1 MNQRDDVTI
10 LKVISGMLIVLVTTY
25 TRVYIQLYIMLLLPQ
40 LAYIYIETGCIC
52 LYMGGCIDG
61 YVDTYRHMGIM
72 HVHMCIHMVGLH
84 IRTGWPAHASAGSR
98 AYTHT

>member
-1 MNQRDDVTI
+1 MY
-10 LKVISGMLIVLVTTY
+10 IVPVFP
-25 TRVYIQLYIMLLLPQ
+25 VFIHV
-40 LAYIYIETGCIC
+40 ETGCIC
-52 LYMGGCIDG
+52 LYMGGFIGG

-84 IRTGWPAHASAGSR
+84 IRTGWPAHASACSR

>member
-1 MNQRDDVTI
+1 M
-10 LKVISGMLIVLVTTY
+10 Y
-25 TRVYIQLYIMLLLPQ
+25 LLLAIGQ
-40 LAYIYIETGCIC
+40 IGRMLRVCWLIYVETGCIC

-84 IRTGWPAHASAGSR
+84 IRTGWPAQASACSR